1 MQNKLTDTQKQEIT
15 DQYYNGTPVAELC
28 VQHSIP
34 RSTLYRW
41 IHQFSPLKTVTK
53 NTIYYQQYLDLK
65 RHADKLERKLE
76 VIKAAGCGMAAPLQE
91 KLAALEELYGQYS
104 VHTLCDA
111 LDVSRGTFYNHIFR
125 RKDVTEHD
133 KRREEI
139 RAQVQIVFE
148 EYKQRLGAKKICA
161 VLADRGI
168 RTSANYVAELMQEM
182 GLHCIGR
189 NAKQE
194 YKKQVNRRGRPNVL
208 RQQFNVSEP
217 NQVWVSDITCFAI
230 KEKFYYICVVIDLF
244 ARKVIAHGVSVKNST
259 YLVTSTFKRAFTS
272 RTPPEGLVFHSD
284 QGTQYTSHTF
294 QKLLRM
300 NKIVQSFSKTG
311 SPQDNAVAEAFFS
324 SMKKEELYRTNY
336 KSEREFRKSVDD
348 YVEFYNMKRPHT
360 TLAFRTPDRF
370 EAQHLAKNTTAV

>member
-1 MQNKLTDTQKQEIT
+1 MQNQLTDTQKQEIT
-15 DQYYNGTPVAELC
+15 AQYHAGISVAELC
-28 VQHSIP
+28 AQYAIP

-41 IHQFSPLKTVTK
+41 IKQFSPLKTVTD
-53 NTIYYQQYLDLK
+53 NTIYYQQYFDLK
-65 RHADKLERKLE
+65 HADKLERKLE

-91 KLAALEELYGQYS
+91 KLAALEKLYGQYS

-125 RKDVTEHD
+125 RKDVTEYD

-161 VLADRGI
+161 VLADREI
-168 RTSANYVAELMQEM
+168 RTSASYVAELMQEM
-182 GLHCIGR
+182 GLQCIGR
-189 NAKQE
+189 NAKRE
-194 YKKQVNRRGRPNVL
+194 YKKQLNRRGRPNVL
-208 RQQFNVSEP
+208 HQQFDVSEP
-217 NQVWVSDITCFAI
+217 NRVWVSDITCFI
-230 KEKFYYICVVIDLF
+230 VKEKFYYICVVIDLF

-300 NKIVQSFSKTG
+300 YKVVQSFSKTG

-324 SMKKEELYRTNY
+324 SIKKEELYRTNY
-336 KSEREFRKSVDD
+336 KSELEFRKSVDD
-348 YVEFYNMKRPHT
+348 YIDFYNAKRPHT
-360 TLAFRTPDRF
+360 TLAFRTPDHF
-370 EAQHLAKNTTAV
+370 EAQHLAKNTTEG